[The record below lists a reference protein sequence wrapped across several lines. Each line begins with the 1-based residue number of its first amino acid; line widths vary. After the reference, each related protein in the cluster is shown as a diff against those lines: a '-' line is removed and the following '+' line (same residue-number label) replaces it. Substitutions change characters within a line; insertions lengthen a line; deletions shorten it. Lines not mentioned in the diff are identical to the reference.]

1 VSPVNNDESSG
12 FATGGADRPLTRK
25 EIRAQEKFLAT
36 QNHEVVPPQAYV
48 TGQEEQDAPEAPSRQ
63 EPVHEPVQEPVRQE
77 PVDAEPVHEEPIHT
91 EPVRDMAAHEE
102 PVHDAHTDQVPVH
115 EPAQQPVHVE
125 PVAAGETHHE
135 AGHAA
140 PAFAQAAH
148 EEPAHEL
155 HGDAAHEPVH
165 EYAGGLSRE
174 ETLRRAD
181 ALQYGHAA
189 DGAAYYDEHHD
200 DAAYAEH
207 PLEDHHDEEEHGR
220 DLIGAAS
227 IPVAKGPSKKV
238 RRRRR
243 FLALVLT
250 LAVFVVAIVVG
261 AQFIKPLLGGNTVAD
276 YPGPGTG
283 EVTITVPAGAG
294 PKSVAADLQAKQVI
308 ANPDNFVKAFVA
320 AGGALTPGTFSM
332 RKEMNN
338 TDAVNI
344 LLNKGSGKVMYFA
357 LSAGMRINE
366 SLQAISEG
374 TGVPIPELKALSDS
388 PAQFGVPAKAKN
400 LEGFLFPGEYRFPLG
415 TSAKDVLTKLVG
427 STLDELKA
435 QGITD
440 PAKQYDVLTVA
451 SIVQAEGGQ
460 AEYGDVAGAIY
471 NRLKPNNTETGGLIQ
486 SDATVTYG
494 LGIRSFHIDEAQ
506 KADKSNPYNT
516 YANQG
521 LPAGPIGSPGKTA
534 IDAAAKPKTNDY
546 LYWVTV
552 NLDTKETLF
561 AKTLAEH
568 NVNVAK
574 YNAWCSANPNR
585 CV

>member
-1 VSPVNNDESSG
+1 MSPVNNDESSG

-36 QNHEVVPPQAYV
+36 QNQEVIPPQAFA
-48 TGQEEQDAPEAPSRQ
+48 TGQEATDAPAGAARDHAPEAPVAPERPEAVPTGHEPAPVEPVHDEPLHHEAASEEPVHQ
-63 EPVHEPVQEPVRQE
+63 EPVHE
-77 PVDAEPVHEEPIHT
+77 
-91 EPVRDMAAHEE
+91 AAHDD
-102 PVHDAHTDQVPVH
+102 VVDDDT
-115 EPAQQPVHVE
+115 
-125 PVAAGETHHE
+125 
-135 AGHAA
+135 
-140 PAFAQAAH
+140 AH
-148 EEPAHEL
+148 ESL
-155 HGDAAHEPVH
+155 HGDARAHEPVH

-181 ALQYGHAA
+181 ELQYGHALHNDTFH
-189 DGAAYYDEHHD
+189 DGHHD
-200 DAAYAEH
+200 DGFAYPEH
-207 PLEDHHDEEEHGR
+207 PADEDHDGYDEEPGR

-227 IPVAKGPSKKV
+227 IPTAKGPSKKV

-276 YPGPGTG
+276 FPGPGTG
-283 EVTITVPAGAG
+283 EVTITVPTGAG

-308 ANPDNFVKAFVA
+308 ANPDNFVKAFA
-320 AGGALTPGTFSM
+320 ASGGALSPGTFTM

-344 LLNKGSGKVMYFA
+344 LLNKDQGKVMYFA
-357 LSAGMRINE
+357 LSAGMRIND

-374 TGVPIPELKALSDS
+374 TGVPATELKALSDS

-415 TSAKDVLTKLVG
+415 TSAKDILTKLVG

-440 PAKQYDVLTVA
+440 QAKQYDVVTVA

-471 NRLKPNNTETGGLIQ
+471 NRLKPNNTETSGLIQ

-516 YANQG
+516 YANPG

-546 LYWVTV
+546 LYWVTI
-552 NLDTKETLF
+552 NLDTKETKF

-574 YNAWCSANPNR
+574 YNAWCDANPNR

>member
-1 VSPVNNDESSG
+1 MSPVNNDDSSG
-12 FATGGADRPLTRK
+12 AANSGAGRPLTRK
-25 EIRAQEKFLAT
+25 EIRAREKYLAT
-36 QNHEVVPPQAYV
+36 QGHDIIPPQAFE
-48 TGQEEQDAPEAPSRQ
+48 TGPETPAAAEVPRESAAAPHVPDDAPFVGDPVHEAPVHGEPVHEERAPEPVHDEPVQ
-63 EPVHEPVQEPVRQE
+63 HEPVVEEPVHEEPVHEEPVHEPVQ
-77 PVDAEPVHEEPIHT
+77 HESVPDVAVSE
-91 EPVRDMAAHEE
+91 D
-102 PVHDAHTDQVPVH
+102 DQ
-115 EPAQQPVHVE
+115 
-125 PVAAGETHHE
+125 
-135 AGHAA
+135 
-140 PAFAQAAH
+140 
-148 EEPAHEL
+148 
-155 HGDAAHEPVH
+155 H
-165 EYAGGLSRE
+165 EYAGMSRE

-181 ALQYGHAA
+181 ELQYGHTSQHGYDSQHAGLLPSYPEEEGHHA
-189 DGAAYYDEHHD
+189 YDEEAGHDLMAGAATL
-200 DAAYAEH
+200 
-207 PLEDHHDEEEHGR
+207 PT
-220 DLIGAAS
+220 
-227 IPVAKGPSKKV
+227 AKGPSKKV

-243 FLALVLT
+243 LLALVLT

-261 AQFIKPLLGGNTVAD
+261 AQFIKPLLGGNAVAD

-283 EVTITVPAGAG
+283 QVTITVPPGAG
-294 PKSVAADLQAKQVI
+294 PKSVASDMQSKQVI
-308 ANPDNFVKAFVA
+308 ANADSFVKQFTAS
-320 AGGALTPGTFSM
+320 GGALSPGTFTM

-338 TDAVNI
+338 SDAVAV
-344 LLNKGSGKVMYFA
+344 LLNKDQAKVMYFA
-357 LSAGMRINE
+357 LSAGMRIND

-374 TGVPIPELKALSDS
+374 TGVPVAELKALSDA

-400 LEGFLFPGEYRFPLG
+400 LEGFLFPGEYRFPIG
-415 TSAKDVLTKLVG
+415 TTATDVLKKLVG

-435 QGITD
+435 QGVTD
-440 PAKQYDVLTVA
+440 PAKQYDAVTVA

-471 NRLKPNNTETGGLIQ
+471 NRLKPNNTETNGLIQ

-516 YANQG
+516 YANLG

-546 LYWVTV
+546 LYWVTI
-552 NLDTKETLF
+552 NLDTKETKF

-574 YNAWCSANPNR
+574 YNAWCNANPNR